1 MRAVSSAIKRSLC
14 VALFPLLNLSG
25 CRQAL
30 TPAEA
35 PAPPAVESSIVVQTV
50 AVRRGEIAQVIT
62 APGSLVA
69 RRESRIGTEV
79 SGRILRIFV
88 EEGDRIQ
95 AGAPLFE
102 IDPAPYEMAVR
113 QASAGLDLAR
123 AEERQIDADLQRAST
138 LRKQQVVA
146 QQDIDRLT
154 TQLTVSRARV
164 RQAEEALALAR
175 HNLERTVVPAPYAG
189 SIAHRLVDEGT
200 TALVQPQTIVVV
212 IQETAELEARAAI
225 PESHLSSVR
234 VGDTAV
240 VQVEGAGA
248 PITTTLSAVS
258 DTIDP
263 ATRTYLVK
271 ARVPNPDHLLKA
283 GVFAAVEIHPQPK
296 HDALLIPRQ
305 AVRTEDGRTRVM
317 TVRDGYSEAVP
328 VEIGLLTEEVAE
340 VTQGLAEG
348 EIVVAGSSA
357 RHLAPGMRVRVAAA
371 AAEPPS

>member
-1 MRAVSSAIKRSLC
+1 MTFVSSAISRCLAFGLT
-14 VALFPLLNLSG
+14 ALLPLTACKQPLPPG
-25 CRQAL
+25 
-30 TPAEA
+30 EA
-35 PAPPAVESSIVVQTV
+35 PFGVDSQPSIAVQTV
-50 AVRRGEIAQVIT
+50 PVVRGEIAQRIT

-88 EEGDRIQ
+88 NEGDRVD

-102 IDPAPYEMAVR
+102 IDPSPYEMAVR
-113 QASAGLDLAR
+113 QATAGHDLAR
-123 AEERQIDADLQRAST
+123 AEERQVEADLQRASA

-146 QQDIDRLT
+146 QQEIDRLS
-154 TQLTVSRARV
+154 TQLTVARARV

-189 SIAHRLVDEGT
+189 SIAARLVDEGT

-225 PESHLSSVR
+225 PESQLASVR
-234 VGDTAV
+234 VGDTALV
-240 VQVEGAGA
+240 RVEGAGA
-248 PITTTLSAVS
+248 PITTTVSAVS

-271 ARVPNPDHLLKA
+271 AHVPNTDRLLKA
-283 GVFAAVEIHPQPK
+283 GVFAAIELQPQPRR
-296 HDALLIPRQ
+296 DVLLIPRQ

-317 TVRDGYSEAVP
+317 IVREGYSQAVP
-328 VEIGLLTEEVAE
+328 VVTGLLTEEAAE
-340 VTQGLAEG
+340 VAQGLSEG
-348 EIVVAGSSA
+348 DAVVVGNSA
-357 RHLAPGMRVRVAAA
+357 RTLAPGMRVHIAAA
-371 AAEPPS
+371 SAEPPS